1 MSLSRRTTLGST
13 SGYDAYK
20 SNEITTVSQGKLIVM
35 LYEGAIR
42 FLNIAKENIESPKKF
57 DLVNTN
63 ILKTQEII
71 SELMSSLNMD
81 NGGKIAEDLL
91 SLYVYFKKRLLEA
104 NMKKDKEI
112 LDEVIK
118 HFIDLKIAW
127 EEIERSSSNT
137 TPTVAAPKLGGGLSI
152 SG

>member
-1 MSLSRRTTLGST
+1 MSLSRRTNLSST

-42 FLNIAKENIESPKKF
+42 FLSIAKENIESPKKY

-118 HFIDLKIAW
+118 HFIDLKNAW
-127 EEIERSSSNT
+127 EEIEKSSSNT
-137 TPTVAAPKLGGGLSI
+137 TPIVTAPKLGGGLSI

>member
-1 MSLSRRTTLGST
+1 MSLSRRTTIGST
-13 SGYDAYK
+13 PGYDAYK

-112 LDEVIK
+112 IDEVIK
-118 HFIDLKIAW
+118 HFIDLKNAW

-137 TPTVAAPKLGGGLSI
+137 TPTVAVPKLGGGLSI